1 MRVPVPPGSAPD
13 RNVVVADPRIRR
25 FISARYSD
33 LNTEAGEI
41 EKYDLFV
48 VGYRTNLPFAASGCR
63 RTRAQPLSLVSVSSV
78 VSLVVVVFFVVCVVC
93 VFEDQVEV

>member
-1 MRVPVPPGSAPD
+1 VRVPVPPGSAPD

-48 VGYRTNLPFAASGCR
+48 SWIPNQSAVR
-63 RTRAQPLSLVSVSSV
+63 RQRMP
-78 VSLVVVVFFVVCVVC
+78 
-93 VFEDQVEV
+93 